1 MTGEYEGSGQMGYQP
16 GSVSPQPPLRVQ
28 QAPPPPRSAFRGV
41 LLGCLIAVVGGV
53 TMVVLLVVG
62 LGLVVTAFSGA
73 AYSEGTHAGAKVQEM
88 TVSGS
93 PRDPKVAIVPVRGL
107 LASGAFPLTGGDPA
121 RLLEAMLEKA
131 RLDMSVQGIILA
143 VDSGGGAITTCDIMH
158 KALRDHREE
167 TGLPIVALLGDVAA
181 SGGYYTV
188 CGADYIM
195 AHPTTITGSIGVL
208 MPLLDASL
216 LLKKV
221 GVTDRTVK
229 SGEFKTMGSMFAE
242 RTPEEWEREREILDG
257 IVMEMYERF
266 VQVVAEG
273 RGLDPEE
280 VRALADGRIY
290 TSKQAKENNLIDAI
304 GYEEDAVEK
313 VKELAGLASAHVVR
327 YSRVPSLREL
337 VFARTAT
344 RDLTLR
350 LDGGLPPQLLH
361 RPMYLWSPVAPVAV
375 E

>member
-1 MTGEYEGSGQMGYQP
+1 MTGEYEGSGQMGHQP
-16 GSVSPQPPLRVQ
+16 GSVSPQPQLHVHQ
-28 QAPPPPRSAFRGV
+28 VPPPRRNAFRGV

-62 LGLVVTAFSGA
+62 LGLVAAAFTGA
-73 AYSEGTHAGAKVQEM
+73 AYGESTYAAARLHEI

-93 PRDPKVAIVPVRGL
+93 PGEPKVAIVPVSGL
-107 LASGAFPLTGGDPA
+107 LVSGGFPLAGGDPA

-131 RLDMSVQGIILA
+131 ARDGSVQGIILA

-158 KALRDHREE
+158 KALQDHREE
-167 TGLPIVALLGDVAA
+167 TGLPMVALMGDVAA
-181 SGGYYTV
+181 SGGYYVV

-208 MPLLDASL
+208 MPLLDASQ

-242 RTPEEWEREREILDG
+242 RTPEEWEREKEILES
-257 IVMEMYERF
+257 IVMDMYERF
-266 VQVVAEG
+266 VEVVAEG

-290 TSKQAKENNLIDAI
+290 TSKQAQEKNLIDAI

-313 VKELAGLASAHVVR
+313 VKELAGLTSAHVVR
-327 YSRVPSLREL
+327 YSRVVSFREL
-337 VFARTAT
+337 VLARTGT
-344 RDLTLR
+344 RNLTLR
-350 LDGGLPPQLLH
+350 LDGSLPPQLLH
-361 RPMYLWSPVAPVAV
+361 RPMYLWSPTAPVAV